1 MPDRHEW
8 ISLSRKLVNSDG
20 NLIAAVSCGVNGE
33 DAGWIEGIWVEEQ
46 YRGQGIGTGMLE
58 KALQE
63 LKKSGFRRATI
74 GVGSDEPANIRLYHR
89 MGFTEKIKDCYYDPC
104 GLDENMQPVYEEE
117 GWWLLAKEL

>member
-46 YRGQGIGTGMLE
+46 YRGQGIGTRLMGEIEREAKENGAYVILSYCCDWVSGFFFQNGFTPRGELEDYPQGHTAYELE
-58 KALQE
+58 K
-63 LKKSGFRRATI
+63 RI
-74 GVGSDEPANIRLYHR
+74 
-89 MGFTEKIKDCYYDPC
+89 
-104 GLDENMQPVYEEE
+104 
-117 GWWLLAKEL
+117 